1 VELLIVVIILGILAS
16 VALPRMGGQRVEA
29 VGSTLAANVTQVA
42 MVLEHQKQKTS
53 DGSYPGAIDTSWF
66 VSGHLPQHPDAM
78 AGVPPL
84 ETVSAAGLMHPRV
97 KLMVPG
103 SNGAYWYNSATGAF
117 RARVK
122 QVGSVAET
130 QAFYDLVN
138 GTTPATP

>member
-1 VELLIVVIILGILAS
+1 MVSPPSPARTRSRSATGFTLVELLIVVIILGILAS

-84 ETVSAAGLMHPRV
+84 ESRWARWPRR
-97 KLMVPG
+97 KP
-103 SNGAYWYNSATGAF
+103 S
-117 RARVK
+117 
-122 QVGSVAET
+122 
-130 QAFYDLVN
+130 
-138 GTTPATP
+138 TTW